1 MATYKGQLETKTGTS
16 TSDIL
21 YPKTSVDQVEGLP
34 TPTSSDNGK
43 VLGVSSGSYALVSS
57 GGGTAYPTVTISLSQ
72 VVSQSPLQ
80 IQLTND
86 QYSVFESNQLV
97 EIDLSALGENTVLW
111 QYGNQ
116 DSSTIWF
123 YYFYELER
131 HTIDINKTSY
141 IATYTEGY
149 TPIDVSQ
156 ITTSSSSNYG
166 KLVGL
171 NSSGWGEATNSIPYI
186 TTAPTADNTSGGVI
200 IVVLSSLPATRYLGY
215 WYIITG

>member
-97 EIDLSALGENTVLW
+97 EID
-111 QYGNQ
+111 
-116 DSSTIWF
+116 
-123 YYFYELER
+123 
-131 HTIDINKTSY
+131 
-141 IATYTEGY
+141 
-149 TPIDVSQ
+149 
-156 ITTSSSSNYG
+156 
-166 KLVGL
+166 
-171 NSSGWGEATNSIPYI
+171 
-186 TTAPTADNTSGGVI
+186 
-200 IVVLSSLPATRYLGY
+200 
-215 WYIITG
+215 